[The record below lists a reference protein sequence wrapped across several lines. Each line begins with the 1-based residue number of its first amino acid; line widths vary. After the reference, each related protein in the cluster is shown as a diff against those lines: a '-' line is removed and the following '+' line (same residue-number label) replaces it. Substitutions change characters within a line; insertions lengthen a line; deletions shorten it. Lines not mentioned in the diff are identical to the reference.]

1 MTRNIVFR
9 CGREGRR
16 KVEVVDHSMKMFVA
30 LGNGNTHTHT
40 AKTSWKPQAKTRQ
53 WHSILQ
59 LTKHRIQA
67 QTRKSQEPGKETEK
81 ESVGQS
87 S

>member
-1 MTRNIVFR
+1 M
-9 CGREGRR
+9 
-16 KVEVVDHSMKMFVA
+16 A
-30 LGNGNTHTHT
+30 THTHT

>member
-1 MTRNIVFR
+1 M
-9 CGREGRR
+9 
-16 KVEVVDHSMKMFVA
+16 A
-30 LGNGNTHTHT
+30 THTHT

-59 LTKHRIQA
+59 LTKHSIQA
-67 QTRKSQEPGKETEK
+67 QTRKSEEPGKEREK